1 MVVLA
6 GRVYLF
12 ALAVLCGVVK
22 LFDAERLRSYTTSR
36 IHGL

>member
-12 ALAVLCGVVK
+12 TLAVLCGIVK
-22 LFDAERLRSYTTSR
+22 LFDSERLRSYKAS
-36 IHGL
+36 